1 MDEPFWEFGDLS
13 PNPEEVQ
20 QPVQQT
26 LPEPTDYLHTYE
38 ASAQNKG
45 IQTAK
50 VGPLALVLIGL
61 GLFVF
66 NISAGGLFVEGQ
78 PQGCLGMLGSFCLFA
93 PGIAAIRELL
103 AVHSSHRVQ
112 VVVSKD
118 SIRADA
124 VISVI
129 NRIWNV
135 REYPLSQAREVEHG
149 YYIQTTESG
158 AKIRR
163 DEFLIKG
170 FTPSSKQWE
179 LDFTETVED
188 LPEEE
193 GLRVSQEL
201 ANAIGVPFNNLGQ
214 KKRVMWYDEHQ
225 AAEQGVESENR

>member
-1 MDEPFWEFGDLS
+1 MDEPFWEFGDLPS
-13 PNPEEVQ
+13 NPEEVLTT
-20 QPVQQT
+20 VQET
-26 LPEPTDYLHTYE
+26 LSEPTDYLHTYE
-38 ASAQNKG
+38 ASAQVKG
-45 IQTAK
+45 IQSAK
-50 VGPLALVLIGL
+50 VGPLALILIGL
-61 GLFVF
+61 GVFVF
-66 NISAGGLFVEGQ
+66 SISAGGLFVEGQ
-78 PQGCLGMLGSFCLFA
+78 AQGCLGILGSFCLFA
-93 PGIAAIRELL
+93 PGMAAIRELL
-103 AVHSSHRVQ
+103 AVHSTHRVQ

-179 LDFTETVED
+179 LDFTEAVED

-193 GLRVSQEL
+193 GLRISQEL

-214 KKRVMWYDEHQ
+214 KKRLTWGHEYR
-225 AAEQGVESENR
+225 ANEQDVEQ

>member
-1 MDEPFWEFGDLS
+1 MDEPFWEFGDLPS
-13 PNPEEVQ
+13 NPEEVLTT
-20 QPVQQT
+20 VQET
-26 LPEPTDYLHTYE
+26 LSEPTDYLHTYE
-38 ASAQNKG
+38 ASAQVKG
-45 IQTAK
+45 IQSAK
-50 VGPLALVLIGL
+50 VGPLALILIGL
-61 GLFVF
+61 GVFVF
-66 NISAGGLFVEGQ
+66 SISAGGLFVEGQ
-78 PQGCLGMLGSFCLFA
+78 AQGCLGILGSFCLFA
-93 PGIAAIRELL
+93 PGMAAIRELL
-103 AVHSSHRVQ
+103 AVHSTHRVQ

-179 LDFTETVED
+179 LDFTEAVED

-193 GLRVSQEL
+193 GLRISQEL
-201 ANAIGVPFNNLGQ
+201 ANAIGVPFNNHGQ
-214 KKRVMWYDEHQ
+214 KKRLTWGHEYR
-225 AAEQGVESENR
+225 ANEQDVEQ

>member
-1 MDEPFWEFGDLS
+1 MEEPFWEFGNLS

-66 NISAGGLFVEGQ
+66 NISAEALFVDGM
-78 PQGCLGMLGSFCLFA
+78 PLGCFGTLCSFFILLAGLGTT
-93 PGIAAIRELL
+93 RELL
-103 AVHSSHRVQ
+103 SIHSSHRVQ

-124 VISVI
+124 VVSII
-129 NRIWNV
+129 HHIWKV
-135 REYPLSQAREVEHG
+135 REYPLSQAREVEYG

-158 AKIRR
+158 ARIQR
-163 DEFLIKG
+163 DEYLIKG
-170 FTPSSKQWE
+170 ITPSSKQWN
-179 LDFTETVED
+179 LDFTDSVED
-188 LPEEE
+188 LPEDE

-201 ANAIGVPFNNLGQ
+201 ANAIGVPFNNLGE
-214 KKRVMWYDEHQ
+214 KKRLTWGHEHR
-225 AAEQGVESENR
+225 AAEQDVD